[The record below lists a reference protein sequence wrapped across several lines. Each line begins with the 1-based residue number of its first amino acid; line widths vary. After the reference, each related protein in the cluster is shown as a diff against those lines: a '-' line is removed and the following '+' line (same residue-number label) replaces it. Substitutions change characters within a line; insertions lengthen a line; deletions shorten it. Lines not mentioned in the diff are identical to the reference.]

1 MMLQIYCKNADQT
14 KSFPEGSSL
23 LDIYKGFDLQM
34 PYGPVSAK
42 VNNKVESLLIEL
54 HCITANAFYEF
65 NDAEE
70 YQHTSDNRRE
80 ESSTRTLLRRPETI
94 SSESQDNPD
103 YAKDRGEDV

>member
-1 MMLQIYCKNADQT
+1 MTEGFLSGMGPGARARRLHT
-14 KSFPEGSSL
+14 EKSDKEVQ
-23 LDIYKGFDLQM
+23 DKDACYA
-34 PYGPVSAK
+34 Y
-42 VNNKVESLLIEL
+42 NKVESLLIEL

-70 YQHTSDNRRE
+70 NQHTSDNRRE

-94 SSESQDNPD
+94 SPESQDNPD